1 MKTAGKFHGQGLV
14 SGLQLCSASGVI
26 ECAGELF
33 APDAATAYVEFF
45 LSHTF
50 PVVVDNPKDPDW
62 TTLHPQTVA
71 NSYRTLK
78 GKVFN
83 LAHLMR
89 KYNPE
94 KNIRDRILGTVMAV
108 EFPASPSGGWQVQGD
123 VSLAPGIRGVAALHK
138 NAEGAANVIETW
150 GEGRTPFGDTEWT
163 VSMENESNVKEGGFL
178 INRGNIEHRTSNI
191 EQFWEKTPEDFRALD
206 WIYVPFTEAPEALVE
221 CMKEGP
227 YIGMAKDYLGAKTLF
242 LNGGLNGN
250 IFYYGVALTP
260 EGKETAARVGQILA
274 SAADPA
280 TLQSFAGQALVD
292 VGPAFAAVK
301 EFIAKIGKA
310 ES

>member
-1 MKTAGKFHGQGLV
+1 
-14 SGLQLCSASGVI
+14 
-26 ECAGELF
+26 
-33 APDAATAYVEFF
+33 
-45 LSHTF
+45 
-50 PVVVDNPKDPDW
+50 
-62 TTLHPQTVA
+62 
-71 NSYRTLK
+71 
-78 GKVFN
+78 
-83 LAHLMR
+83 
-89 KYNPE
+89 
-94 KNIRDRILGTVMAV
+94 MAV